1 MKITKVTPW
10 LVNAPRPYLDTAGE
24 KPQDGEYVFVQV
36 ETDAGLSGWGE
47 FTVSSPWAN
56 RAMCAILAQVGG
68 LIEGDDPSRI
78 EATWHKIFREFTYM
92 GTRGAVSSVVS
103 AIDIAL
109 WDIRGKQL
117 GLPIY
122 QLLGGPVRDSI
133 ALYTHPNGGR
143 TPESIAA
150 ACKAIVETGH
160 TALKTDP
167 FPLQAEE
174 ANGYLSGQIDAAGE
188 ELGVNIIAAVRQAVG
203 PDIEILIDCHGRF
216 NVATAIRLAKRLEPL
231 QIGWF
236 EEPVPVESYHAL
248 RQVRDNTNVPICVG
262 ERLYTR
268 YEFVPIFEGELADYI
283 MPDVTWTGGISELK
297 KIATMAEAYFVPVSP
312 HDASGP
318 INIAAGAHVM
328 MTTPNFYKM
337 ETARAKLNSY
347 DVLIDQPLDIR
358 DGCLHL
364 SERPG
369 LGFEMNIDY
378 LRDRAIA
385 PFSG

>member
-1 MKITKVTPW
+1 MEITKVTPW
-10 LVNAPRPYLDTAGE
+10 LINTPWPYLDTAGE
-24 KPQDGEYVFVQV
+24 EPRDGEYVFVQV
-36 ETDAGLSGWGE
+36 ETDQGLSGWGE
-47 FTVSSPWAN
+47 ITVSSPWAN
-56 RAMCAILAQVGG
+56 RAACAIVAQAGG
-68 LIEGDDPSRI
+68 LIEGDDPGRI
-78 EATWHKIFREFTYM
+78 EAIWHKVFREFTYM

-122 QLLGGPVRDSI
+122 ELLGGSVRDSI
-133 ALYTHPNGGR
+133 ALYTHPNGGSE
-143 TPESIAA
+143 PESIAA

-167 FPLQAEE
+167 FPHHPEE
-174 ANGYLSGQIDAAGE
+174 ANGYLSGQMDAAGE
-188 ELGVNIIAAVRQAVG
+188 ELGANIIAAIRQAVG
-203 PDIEILIDCHGRF
+203 PDVEILIDCHGRF
-216 NVATAIRLAKRLEPL
+216 NVATAIRLAKRLEPY

-248 RQVRDNTNVPICVG
+248 RQVRDNTSVPICVG

-268 YEFVPIFEGELADYI
+268 YEFVPVFEGELADYI

-297 KIATMAEAYFVPVSP
+297 KIATMAEAYYVPISP

-328 MTTPNFYKM
+328 MTTPNFYKL
-337 ETARAKLNSY
+337 ETCRAKLNSY
-347 DVLIDQPLDIR
+347 DVLIDTPLDIR
-358 DGCLHL
+358 NGHLHL
-364 SERPG
+364 PPRPG
-369 LGFEMNIDY
+369 LGFEMNLDY
-378 LRDRAIA
+378 LRHRAIP